1 MSSNSEN
8 TITDELRQHFKALIT
23 EIFSDLQKEKVK
35 VDALRFYYDEDIP
48 KTMYGAS
55 NFLISLE
62 DVGKISYTNFS
73 SLKKVLLSAL
83 GREDLAD
90 ALRCFAIKRKVA
102 LLLDAF
108 VSILRQNLLLEAFLS
123 ILRQNP
129 FENIKAIARCRAKST
144 DDALDKKIVMIFLE
158 EEIETNQSEP
168 CTKKLPLLTVIAGE
182 LLSETET
189 KNKEF
194 AGLLPIAVMRCS
206 AEICSTMK
214 SSGKWVRPVNRWS

>member
-35 VDALRFYYDEDIP
+35 VDALRFYYDKGTP
-48 KTMYGAS
+48 KNMYGAS

-73 SLKKVLLSAL
+73 SLTKVLLSAF

-108 VSILRQNLLLEAFLS
+108 VKISKSIP
-123 ILRQNP
+123 RQNP
-129 FENIKAIARCRAKST
+129 FENIEAIASCRAKST
-144 DDALDKKIVMIFLE
+144 DDALDKKTVMIFLKE
-158 EEIETNQSEP
+158 QIETSLSEP
-168 CTKKLPLLTVIAGE
+168 CTKKLPLTVIARG

-194 AGLLPIAVMRCS
+194 VDLLPIAVMRCS
-206 AEICSTMK
+206 TEICSTMK
-214 SSGKWVRPVNRWS
+214 SSGNWVRPINRWS